1 MVDGAVFEYER
12 AHTRSFPRVR
22 VRVGSAHGCVGS
34 GRVRFRARRYLSC
47 SLLEGTLRGWFALPG
62 ITFDSDFLP
71 SLAPF
76 KTASAKNPQSMS
88 KRIAPLDEL
97 IPKLFTGFTPAA
109 AFVPILHI
117 TVKDPNQAA
126 A

>member
-1 MVDGAVFEYER
+1 MLNNGANPALNVLWAPPTPIFYHR
-12 AHTRSFPRVR
+12 WLLL
-22 VRVGSAHGCVGS
+22 
-34 GRVRFRARRYLSC
+34 RRLQQK
-47 SLLEGTLRGWFALPG
+47 SL
-62 ITFDSDFLP
+62 IDVKKI
-71 SLAPF
+71 APF
-76 KTASAKNPQSMS
+76 
-88 KRIAPLDEL
+88 DEL